1 MSDDI
6 EDEIK
11 ERKTEEVDDL
21 KERGFAEDDS
31 DGQLAIDVYQTP
43 TDIIIKTMVAGIRPE
58 DLDIS
63 ITRDMVTIKSSR
75 EDSATVEN
83 EDYFHREL
91 FGGRFPELFYFPKRL
106 RWKKLKP

>member
-58 DLDIS
+58 DL
-63 ITRDMVTIKSSR
+63 
-75 EDSATVEN
+75 
-83 EDYFHREL
+83 
-91 FGGRFPELFYFPKRL
+91 
-106 RWKKLKP
+106 